1 MAALVWG
8 LVAVLALLILYP
20 LLTTV
25 VLAIEDAFLTP
36 GSFALDPAIPRVLGN
51 TAIDVLGS
59 AALAL
64 VVGALLAWLNE
75 RTDASLGTL
84 GELLPLAPLLTPPL
98 AGVIGLVV
106 LFDPAAGLLNGVL
119 RALLGATGIRLDGGP
134 LDLYTLVG
142 LILVTAL
149 YLVPYVFLVVS
160 AALSKLD
167 PYLEEASRINRAGPF
182 KTLVR
187 VTLPAVAPAL
197 LAAGLLAVISAIG
210 LFSVP
215 VLIGARARFDVLS
228 VYVFRL
234 LTTYPPRTDVA
245 LVLAGLM
252 LVVVQGLLLLQR
264 RLAPP
269 GQSAAVG
276 GRGFRSGRVAL
287 GRWRGPARGL
297 MLAYLL
303 VTAVLPLAGLVLVSL
318 QGFWTP
324 NVEWDKLTLANYQSV
339 LFQRGNTSQA
349 LFDSVGLGIVTATVG
364 MLAAGLLMLYVQQ
377 ARGAGRRLVDAVT
390 TLPATIPHTV
400 IGVSVLIAFSRPP
413 VSLYGSLAILF
424 VAYLVQ
430 ALPYAA
436 RSASAAAA
444 DIGLE
449 LAEASRVFGASER
462 RTFLRVLLPIALPGL
477 AAGWAMLFILTAG
490 EVTASA
496 LLSSTSN
503 PVIGRVMLDVS
514 SFGSYPQVTALAVVI
529 TLINALFVVA
539 VLRLTRRGLDAA
551 LR

>member
-1 MAALVWG
+1 VVW
-8 LVAVLALLILYP
+8 AVDALLGLLLLYP

-25 VLAIEDAFLTP
+25 VLAIEDAFLVP
-36 GSFALDPAIPRVLGN
+36 GQFALDPAILRVLGN
-51 TAIDVLGS
+51 TAVDVIGS

-64 VVGALLAWLNE
+64 IVGAVFAWLNE
-75 RTDASLGTL
+75 RTDASLSTL
-84 GELLPLAPLLTPPL
+84 GEMLPLAPLLTPPL

-106 LFDPAAGLLNGVL
+106 LFDPRAGLINGWL
-119 RALLGATGIRLDGGP
+119 RGLLGTFGMNPGAGP
-134 LDLYTLVG
+134 LDLYTPVG

-160 AALSKLD
+160 AALRKLD
-167 PYLEEASRINRAGPF
+167 PYLEEASRISGAGPY

-197 LAAGLLAVISAIG
+197 TAAGLLAIITAIG

-215 VLIGARARFDVLS
+215 VLIGSSARFDVLS
-228 VYVFRL
+228 VYIFRL
-234 LTTYPPRTDVA
+234 LTTYPPQTDVA
-245 LVLAGLM
+245 LLLAGLM
-252 LVVVQGLLLLQR
+252 LILVQGLLLLER
-264 RLAPP
+264 RLAPA
-269 GQSAAVG
+269 GQSATVG
-276 GRGFRSGRVAL
+276 GRGFRSARVAL
-287 GRWRGPARGL
+287 GPWRGLARGV

-303 VTAVLPLAGLVLVSL
+303 VTAILPLGGLVLVSL
-318 QGFWTP
+318 QGFWSP
-324 NVEWDKLTLANYQSV
+324 NIQWDKLTLVNYQAV
-339 LFQRGNTSQA
+339 LLQRGNTSQA
-349 LFDSVGLGIVTATVG
+349 LLNSIGLGVVTATVG

-377 ARGAGRRLVDAVT
+377 ARGAGRRIVDAVT

-400 IGVSVLIAFSRPP
+400 IAVSVLIAFSRPP
-413 VSLYGSLAILF
+413 VSLYGTVFILLT
-424 VAYLVQ
+424 AYLVQ
-430 ALPYAA
+430 GLPYAA

-462 RTFLRVLLPIALPGL
+462 RTFRRVLLPIALPGL

-514 SFGSYPQVTALAVVI
+514 NFGSYPQVCALAIVI
-529 TLINALFVVA
+529 TLVNAIFVFA
-539 VLRLTRRGLDAA
+539 VLRLTRRGFDAA
-551 LR
+551 VR